1 MTQKILSLAPAA
13 KRWLEQ
19 SQQAVILHVFDPVCN
34 MINEEGEVFSLVGRF
49 VGNGPFSGLTH
60 EGRFTS
66 WISAESK
73 VEIEDKVLRID
84 GVEISFEDAAIWE
97 PKPNWKAISGKSTEI
112 LQANEVIEGLLKEQA
127 EAESFAYIVL
137 PLSDG
142 NEGISAT
149 HKKASLAIEKLLPAI
164 LAEDSEVMRESA
176 AAIGGLG
183 AGLTPAGDD
192 FLVGLMHALWATRPE
207 TAALAVSL
215 VLAKAAIPRT
225 NSLSAAWLKVAS
237 QGEAGEPWHE
247 LIEAIAAINDE
258 AVERAVMRILPT
270 GHSSGADALGGFIAL
285 TRLILAEEVRR

>member
-1 MTQKILSLAPAA
+1 MAQKILSLAPAA
-13 KRWLEQ
+13 TRWLEL
-19 SQQAVILHVFDPVCN
+19 SQRPLILHVFDPVCN

-66 WISAESK
+66 WISAKSK
-73 VEIEDKVLRID
+73 LEIEDNALRID
-84 GVEISFEDAAIWE
+84 GVEISFEDAVTWE
-97 PKPNWKAISGKSTEI
+97 PKPNWKAVHGKSKEI
-112 LQANEVIEGLLKEQA
+112 LQASEVIEGLLKEQA

-142 NEGISAT
+142 NDAISAT

-192 FLVGLMHALWATRPE
+192 FLVGLMHALWATRPAA
-207 TAALAVSL
+207 AALALSL
-215 VLAKAAIPRT
+215 VLAEAAIPRT
-225 NSLSAAWLKVAS
+225 NSLSAAWLKAAS
-237 QGEAGEPWHE
+237 QGEAGQPWHE
-247 LIEAIAAINDE
+247 LIEAITEANDE
-258 AVERAVMRILPT
+258 AVEGAVMRILPT
-270 GHSSGADALGGFIAL
+270 GHSSGADALGGFVAL
-285 TRLILAEEVRR
+285 TRLMLAEEGRR